1 MCVGV
6 NVSVLCSQ
14 CHIVHKDL
22 SYMRAEQHPTFYSQE
37 AAWGSQHYSGGTLE
51 PDHFLV
57 LLVSSANDITRQV
70 KASLILLCLNSCVSC
85 QNSSGTPPAVSIAGF
100 PFQIFAK
107 FKRYIWNASKSQ
119 QQKLMEWCYAM
130 KKTCFFSLKCS
141 CSKVWQVY
149 LHRNNCTRCN
159 CGLVMEAI
167 LERRAPY
174 TWEQQ
179 HMGDFWGG
187 DSPRFHTKIM
197 NPKQQNDLFNLSGVM
212 WCNRTSW

>member
-14 CHIVHKDL
+14 CHIVHKDV

-37 AAWGSQHYSGGTLE
+37 AAWGSQHYSGRTLE
-51 PDHFLV
+51 LDHFLV

-70 KASLILLCLNSCVSC
+70 KAGLILLCLNSCVSC
-85 QNSSGTPPAVSIAGF
+85 QNSSGTPPAVSIAGV

-107 FKRYIWNASKSQ
+107 LKRYFWNVSKSQ
-119 QQKLMEWCYAM
+119 QSMDRCYAM
-130 KKTCFFSLKCS
+130 KKKTHSFFSLKCR
-141 CSKVWQVY
+141 CSKVWQVD
-149 LHRNNCTRCN
+149 LHRNNSTRCN
-159 CGLVMEAI
+159 CRLVMGAI

-174 TWEQQ
+174 TWEQP

-187 DSPRFHTKIM
+187 DSPQFHIRGK
-197 NPKQQNDLFNLSGVM
+197 
-212 WCNRTSW
+212 CTS